1 MVTDDLPT
9 AFDQLAS
16 FGRAPDVA
24 IRPVLLRVM
33 VDMFANKPHHAA
45 VEIRQFEEILSHI
58 LGDADPETRLAVAEK
73 LSRHP
78 QTPRSLLERLLADRD
93 AAATTVVALAALDS
107 PALGVAAVLGT
118 TEVARA
124 AAERPDL
131 DPETVRKL
139 AERPEAAVLH
149 ALAGNPAAPISAT
162 VLRYLARR
170 ARNDNV
176 LAAKLLA
183 RPGAQPDA
191 ASLFLSASRD
201 QRHLMIADARRRDL
215 GATSRSVSA
224 QVSPDALSAIERA
237 ARHAGLEGLDIALTS
252 ALGLS
257 SLEVERILDDT
268 GGEPLALVLAAIGV
282 PLETAGRVFLLGDPA
297 LAPSYQRLK
306 ALLAIVETVSPRTAL
321 RLVLGML
328 GRSPDMPRR
337 PSSAAPFENAGPR
350 RSSGIAPRA
359 EATGTERTTPAV
371 LRRLGR
377 D

>member
-78 QTPRSLLERLLADRD
+78 QTPRSLLDRLLADRD
-93 AAATTVVALAALDS
+93 AAARTVVALAPLDS
-107 PALGVAAVLGT
+107 PALGVAAVLGS

-139 AERPEAAVLH
+139 AERPEASVLH
-149 ALAGNPAAPISAT
+149 ALAGNPTAPISAT

-170 ARNDNV
+170 ARNDDV

-183 RPGAQPDA
+183 RPGAQPDSS
-191 ASLFLSASRD
+191 SLFLSANRD
-201 QRHLMIADARRRDL
+201 QRTLMIAEARRHDL
-215 GATSRSVSA
+215 GVTSRSVSA
-224 QVSPDALSAIERA
+224 QVSPDAMMAIERVA
-237 ARHAGLEGLDIALTS
+237 QYSGLEGLDLALSS
-252 ALGLS
+252 ALGLTCH
-257 SLEVERILDDT
+257 EVERILDDP
-268 GGEPLALVLAAIGV
+268 GGEPLALALAAIGV
-282 PLETAGRVFLLGDPA
+282 PLETAGRVFLLGEPA
-297 LAPSYQRLK
+297 LAPSYRRLK
-306 ALLAIVETVSPRTAL
+306 ALLAIVESVSPRTAL

-328 GRSPDMPRR
+328 GRSP
-337 PSSAAPFENAGPR
+337 ELPR
-350 RSSGIAPRA
+350 RSSPVSQSEPVGVRRGSGTALRG
-359 EATGTERTTPAV
+359 EATGTERTFPPI
-371 LRRLGR
+371 LRRSRR